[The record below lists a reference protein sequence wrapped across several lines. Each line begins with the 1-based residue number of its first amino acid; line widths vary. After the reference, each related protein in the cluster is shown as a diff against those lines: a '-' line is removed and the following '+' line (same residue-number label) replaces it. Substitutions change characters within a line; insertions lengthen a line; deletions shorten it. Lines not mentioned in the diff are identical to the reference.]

1 MEKNKNSKPI
11 ISLIAVVAR
20 DRGIGYK
27 NKLLFDIPEDMEHFK
42 SITSGHVVIMGY
54 NTYKSI
60 GKALPGRKN
69 IVLCDRLT
77 RLSDAIVSRSIEEA
91 IKISQSEDE
100 IFFIGGASVYEQA
113 IKIADKLYLT
123 EVNALRT
130 ADTYFP
136 DYKEFVKVKILGAGK
151 HNNLEYKFLELTR

>member
-1 MEKNKNSKPI
+1 MNKPI

-69 IVLCDRLT
+69 IVLCDKMT
-77 RLSDAIVSRSIEEA
+77 RLNDALVSRSIEEA
-91 IKISQSEDE
+91 VKISKGEDE

-113 IKIADKLYLT
+113 IKIADKLYIT

-136 DYKEFVKVKILGAGK
+136 DYKEFVKVKISGAGRY
-151 HNNLEYKFLELTR
+151 NNLEYKFLELTR